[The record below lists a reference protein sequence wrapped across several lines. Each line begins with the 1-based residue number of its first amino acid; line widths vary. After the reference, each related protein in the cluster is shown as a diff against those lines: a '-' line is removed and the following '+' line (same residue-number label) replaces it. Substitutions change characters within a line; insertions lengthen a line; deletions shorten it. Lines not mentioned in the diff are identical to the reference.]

1 MAEKTLGISE
11 RCPHENSDKCTLF
24 RYAVR
29 RLPLDAF
36 PAAAREHPPQETPP
50 PPCFD
55 ELEPPPS
62 YEEAVGL
69 GR

>member
-1 MAEKTLGISE
+1 MEYRKNALTRILTGI
-11 RCPHENSDKCTLF
+11 LF

-36 PAAAREHPPQETPP
+36 PAAAREHPPHETPP
-50 PPCFD
+50 PPSFD

-62 YEEAVGL
+62 YEDAVGL
-69 GR
+69 RC

>member
-1 MAEKTLGISE
+1 MHF
-11 RCPHENSDKCTLF
+11 R

-36 PAAAREHPPQETPP
+36 PDREPHDTPP
-50 PPCFD
+50 PGFD

-62 YEEAVGL
+62 YEDAVGSP
-69 GR
+69 GC

>member
-1 MAEKTLGISE
+1 M
-11 RCPHENSDKCTLF
+11 F
-24 RYAVR
+24 RYVVR

-36 PAAAREHPPQETPP
+36 PAAAREHPPHETPP
-50 PPCFD
+50 PPGFD

>member
-1 MAEKTLGISE
+1 MKHQNDAITRILTNAHCSG
-11 RCPHENSDKCTLF
+11 

-50 PPCFD
+50 PPGFD